1 MGLRVMALSDGDVA
15 ALARQVVDLR
25 DPDLDVTIMPAEQDD
40 PYRWGTSA
48 WTVSAGGA
56 SSYLTANM
64 TTEEALDKL
73 TADLVTGHG

>member
-1 MGLRVMALSDGDVA
+1 MTLSDGDVA

-25 DPDLDVTIMPAEQDD
+25 DPDLDMEITPAAQDD

-56 SSYLTANM
+56 TSYLTAEM
-64 TTEEALDKL
+64 SDDEALAKL
-73 TADLVTGHG
+73 TADLVTGRG